1 MSSAIQDIKELLEH
15 LPDDSSIEDVQYHLY
30 VLEKIRNGQNDISN
44 GRHYSTEEAKE
55 RLSKW
60 LNP

>member
-44 GRHYSTEEAKE
+44 GRHYSTEEARE